1 MAGAA
6 VGGKIKQPII
16 YAMSRKKQQE
26 PKQPPIYRCTEAL
39 MRWAIPIVNSVPKS
53 LAAQTLGGLVI
64 RDLHDCLDAICIGL
78 STTDAAQRLQ
88 CIKLLGV
95 HLTAVRTTMRV
106 FTENRYISLD
116 QEGDFLDLLNPVTAQ
131 LAIWQSKWE
140 SKAETVAE

>member
-6 VGGKIKQPII
+6 VGGTTKQPII
-16 YAMSRKKQQE
+16 NAMSRKKKQE

-39 MRWAIPIVNSVPKS
+39 MRWAIPVVNSVPKS

-64 RDLHDCLDAICIGL
+64 RDLHDCLDTICIGL
-78 STTDAAQRLQ
+78 STADAAQRLQ
-88 CIKLLGV
+88 CIRLLGV

-116 QEGDFLDLLNPVTAQ
+116 QEGDFLDLLNPVTTQ
-131 LAIWQSKWE
+131 LANWQSKWE
-140 SKAETVAE
+140 SGAKAVAE

>member
-6 VGGKIKQPII
+6 VGGIIQQPTIST
-16 YAMSRKKQQE
+16 MSRKKKQE

-39 MRWAIPIVNSVPKS
+39 MRWAMPIVDSVPKS

-64 RDLHDCLDAICIGL
+64 RDLHDCLDAINIGL
-78 STTDAAQRLQ
+78 STADPAQRLQ

-95 HLTAVRTTMRV
+95 HVSAVRTTMRV

-116 QEGDFLDLLNPVTAQ
+116 QERDFLDLLNPIMTH
-131 LAIWQSKWE
+131 LAMWQNKWE
-140 SKAETVAE
+140 SGDKTVAE